1 MEPPS
6 QLAGVPGGGATPG
19 VEPDSFDE
27 SQPVPAS
34 TVTLVEGATFTI
46 CGPDGDVDGSGVAG
60 LFVGDTRICSRLVL
74 SIDGD
79 GVEPLTLAARS
90 PSSATFVGRTFDKR
104 LLVFRDLWVGQG
116 MRIDLRIRNLAR
128 EVRPVTVRLSVEA
141 DLAELFAVKKGAAP
155 AVETP
160 CIADGGEL
168 RFDGDGRRR
177 GLIVHTTGEARTDDG
192 CAIVWEAELQPRQ
205 TWTACVEL
213 RALRGGEEVSPTY
226 PCGQAPELT
235 STTTSRLGW
244 RRRLPQL
251 ATDVPGLARAF
262 SRTGEDLGA
271 LQLADPDHPEDLLV
285 AAGAPWYMTLF
296 GRDSILTS
304 WMALLLDPTLGLGTA
319 RSLARMQGHRD
330 VAESDEQPGR
340 ILHEIRFSRGPSLAL
355 ADGDIYYGSADVTPL
370 FVMLVHELWRWG
382 APIEQIQALRPAVE
396 AALAWLE
403 GPGDPDGDGYI
414 EYAPRGPGS
423 LGNQGW
429 KDSHDAVA
437 FADGRLAEA
446 PIAIA
451 EVQAYAY
458 GAWRAA
464 AALAAAD
471 GDEAAAASRHARAD
485 DLQARFE
492 RDFWLPDREA
502 FAIALDREKRPVD
515 AIASN
520 MGHCLWAGIVADPD
534 KAAAVARL
542 AGVAGAVHRL
552 GDPHARDVHGPLQ
565 PAQLS
570 QRVGVAARHRDLRR
584 GAPPLRLRRG
594 GAPRRGWAASRDRS
608 PRRATAGTLRR
619 PHDRRDAGAG
629 AIPHFMLAAGM
640 GVRRAIAGRSGAPR
654 VRARR
659 AERPDRPRSF
669 DAGRVDN
676 AEADGHAPRGR
687 AGGHRCRRRRRRGL
701 GVAKRARIVHPLN
714 VAIPVTSANPPT
726 RSRNPPPWGWLRVG
740 RPR

>member
-1 MEPPS
+1 MEPQS
-6 QLAGVPGGGATPG
+6 QLAGAPWGGATPG
-19 VEPDSFDE
+19 VEPDAFDE

-34 TVTLVEGATFTI
+34 TITLVAGATFTI
-46 CGPDGDVDGSGVAG
+46 CGPDGDLDGSGVAG

-141 DLAELFAVKKGAAP
+141 DLAELFAVKKGEAP

-160 CIADGGEL
+160 CTAEGGEL

-192 CAIVWEAELQPRQ
+192 CAIVWQAELQPRQ

-235 STTTSRLGW
+235 PTTTSRLGW

-251 ATDVPGLARAF
+251 ATDVPGLVRAF

-271 LQLADPDHPEDLLV
+271 LQLTDPDHPEDLLV

-319 RSLARMQGHRD
+319 RSLARMQGLRD
-330 VAESDEQPGR
+330 VAENDEQPGR

-382 APIEQIQALRPAVE
+382 TQLDELADLLPAVD
-396 AALAWLE
+396 AALAWMA
-403 GPGDPDGDGYI
+403 GPSDADGDGYI
-414 EYAPRGPGS
+414 EYAPSTSRS
-423 LGNQGW
+423 LVNQGW
-429 KDSHDAVA
+429 KDSFDGIAS
-437 FADGRLAEA
+437 ADGALPQA
-446 PIAIA
+446 PIALA
-451 EVQAYAY
+451 EVQGYAYA
-458 GAWRAA
+458 AWRAG
-464 AALAAAD
+464 AALAAAR
-471 GDEAAAASRHARAD
+471 GDSATAAARDARATA
-485 DLQARFE
+485 LQAAFE
-492 RDFWLPDREA
+492 RDFWVPERDAYAL
-502 FAIALDREKRPVD
+502 ALDANKQQVD
-515 AIASN
+515 AVASN
-520 MGHCLWAGIVADPD
+520 MGHLLWAGILHDREH
-534 KAAAVARL
+534 AAAVARWLTSPELFTGWGVRTL
-542 AGVAGAVHRL
+542 ASSMARYNPLSYHNGSVWPHDTAICIAGLRRAGFADEALLLARGLLAAAGAVGGRL
-552 GDPHARDVHGPLQ
+552 PELFAGITTTEALAPVPYPASCSPQAWAAAAPLLIVRALLGLEPDVPGGTIALDPVLPDG
-565 PAQLS
+565 
-570 QRVGVAARHRDLRR
+570 AAT
-584 GAPPLRLRRG
+584 LRLVGLPLG
-594 GAPRRGWAASRDRS
+594 GERVTIDV
-608 PRRATAGTLRR
+608 AGDDLAVSGL
-619 PHDRRDAGAG
+619 PAGVEVVG
-629 AIPHFMLAAGM
+629 
-640 GVRRAIAGRSGAPR
+640 
-654 VRARR
+654 
-659 AERPDRPRSF
+659 
-669 DAGRVDN
+669 
-676 AEADGHAPRGR
+676 
-687 AGGHRCRRRRRRGL
+687 
-701 GVAKRARIVHPLN
+701 
-714 VAIPVTSANPPT
+714 PV
-726 RSRNPPPWGWLRVG
+726 
-740 RPR
+740 

>member
-6 QLAGVPGGGATPG
+6 QLAGAPWGGATPG
-19 VEPDSFDE
+19 VEPDAFDE

-46 CGPDGDVDGSGVAG
+46 CGPDGDLDGSGVAG

-141 DLAELFAVKKGAAP
+141 DLAELFTVKKGEAP

-160 CIADGGEL
+160 CTAEGGEL

-192 CAIVWEAELQPRQ
+192 CAIVWQAELQPRQ

-235 STTTSRLGW
+235 PTTTSRLAW
-244 RRRLPQL
+244 RRRLPHL
-251 ATDVPGLARAF
+251 ATDVPGLSRAF

-271 LQLADPDHPEDLLV
+271 LQLTDPDHPEDLLV

-319 RSLARMQGHRD
+319 RSLARMQGLRD

-355 ADGDIYYGSADVTPL
+355 ADGDIDYGSADVTPL

-382 APIEQIQALRPAVE
+382 APVEQIQALRPAVE

-414 EYAPRGPGS
+414 EYAPGGPGS

-446 PIAIA
+446 PIAAA

-458 GAWRAA
+458 AAWRGA

-471 GDEAAAASRHARAD
+471 GDEAAAAARHARAD
-485 DLQARFE
+485 HLQARFE
-492 RDFWLPDREA
+492 QDFWLPDREA
-502 FAIALDREKRPVD
+502 FAIALDREKSPVD

-534 KAAAVARL
+534 KAAAVARWLVSPELFTGWGIRTLATSMTRYSPLSYHNGSVWPHDTAICVAGLRRYGFIEEAHLVAGGLLPAADALEGRLPELFAGLTIGEMPVPVRYPTSCSPQAWASAAPLLVVRALLGFEPDVPQGRIDLDPSLPVGSTTLRLTNMPL
-542 AGVAGAVHRL
+542 AGARVEIDVDGAGVEVAGL
-552 GDPHARDVHGPLQ
+552 PSGI
-565 PAQLS
+565 
-570 QRVGVAARHRDLRR
+570 
-584 GAPPLRLRRG
+584 
-594 GAPRRGWAASRDRS
+594 ASFI
-608 PRRATAGTLRR
+608 
-619 PHDRRDAGAG
+619 H
-629 AIPHFMLAAGM
+629 
-640 GVRRAIAGRSGAPR
+640 
-654 VRARR
+654 
-659 AERPDRPRSF
+659 
-669 DAGRVDN
+669 
-676 AEADGHAPRGR
+676 
-687 AGGHRCRRRRRRGL
+687 
-701 GVAKRARIVHPLN
+701 
-714 VAIPVTSANPPT
+714 
-726 RSRNPPPWGWLRVG
+726 
-740 RPR
+740 